1 MINEEACLMPDI
13 KACKRFMNC
22 FDALFVRDQELWFG
36 RYSMYFKADPNSSI
50 ITIYSSGTV
59 FSTPKKDTLCFF
71 DISNRRWVMILS
83 EHCRISWQVNTSDDE
98 IYIRMLASIAE
109 DELKGSRGDH
119 NDFAIANRIKNR
131 YRTWFEER
139 NRIKNRYSTYYLPGT
154 MNNAEKAHLYFDN
167 KACSEVKK
175 TMNEIYGSRNQKRY
189 LLPPQPKFVQFNGN
203 YTTVVWKD
211 GSHTVVKRAEDEEYD
226 EEKAILFAIVKHLC
240 KDNGCEMSRYFD
252 KFFKNERNINK
263 ED

>member
-13 KACKRFMNC
+13 KACKRIIDC
-22 FDALFVRDQELWFG
+22 FDALFIRDQELWFG
-36 RYSMYFKADPNSSI
+36 MFSPHIKADPNPSL
-50 ITIYSSGTV
+50 ITIYSSGTI
-59 FSTPKKDTLCFF
+59 FSTPKEDTLCFF
-71 DISNRRWVMILS
+71 DIGSRRWVMILS
-83 EHCRISWQVNTSDDE
+83 EHCRITWQVNTSDDE

-109 DELKGSRGDH
+109 DELKGSKGDH
-119 NDFAIANRIKNR
+119 NDFAI
-131 YRTWFEER
+131 T
-139 NRIKNRYSTYYLPGT
+139 NRIKNRYSTWFEEKNRYRLLDVDSIHPSPAYQRYLR
-154 MNNAEKAHLYFDN
+154 FDE

-189 LLPPQPKFVQFNGN
+189 LLPPQPKFVQFNGD

-211 GSHTVVKRAEDEEYD
+211 GSHTVVKRTEGEEYD

-240 KDNGCEMSRYFD
+240 GDNGCEMSRYFE